1 MYCMN
6 SLIFFKLQTKFLGEW
21 LLQYSASNLEK
32 LLFKCWHLHLRAFVK
47 LLMLIGLPELSN
59 TLGFMGLVLQLGRA
73 GVVSL
78 SSLLHLHVFHE
89 LV

>member
-6 SLIFFKLQTKFLGEW
+6 SLIFFKLQTKFLGGC
-21 LLQYSASNLEK
+21 YSASNLEK

-47 LLMLIGLPELSN
+47 LLMLIGLPELSS
-59 TLGFMGLVLQLGRA
+59 TLGFLGLVLQLGRA

-78 SSLLHLHVFHE
+78 SSLFHLHVYCE